1 MKYIVYQT
9 INKINNKIYIGV
21 HKTENPDVFD
31 GYLGCGA
38 YANSPSTYNKTKYH
52 LHNAIQKYGPKN
64 FYRKTLKVFD
74 SADLAF
80 ALEAELVTEEFIK
93 RSDTYN
99 MTVGGFIPPITTKTI
114 YQFDLDGNLIKEWE
128 SIVSITRFFGCNKD
142 RIHMCIKDKRS
153 FNNSYWSVLDTISV
167 EEYRISAREAVFQ
180 YNSEGTLLNSFKNVQ
195 EASQKLDLDKQAIT
209 SAIFEKYKY
218 AGYYFLHSNDDINK
232 IINNINSRKLKN
244 QTVVYRYLKTGE
256 FDFKYNSLSEAARIN
271 NTSTGNIIRAIKNES
286 CCSGYKWSYDYGEII
301 PSYKKKELKPVK
313 IAQYDKNGNLIKVW
327 DTVSECQKVF
337 PACRKVCNGTRK
349 TTGGY
354 IFKYID

>member
-21 HKTENPDVFD
+21 HKTENPDIFD

-38 YANSPSTYNKTKYH
+38 YANAPSTYNKTKYH

-74 SADLAF
+74 SADLAY

-99 MTVGGFIPPITTKTI
+99 MTVGGYIPPVTSKTI
-114 YQFDLDGNLIKEWE
+114 YQFDLEGNVIKKWD
-128 SIVSITRFFGCNKD
+128 SIISITKFFKCNKD
-142 RIHMCIKDKRS
+142 RIYMCIKDKRS
-153 FNNSYWSVLDTISV
+153 FNNNYWAEVDTINV

-180 YNSEGTLLNSFKNVQ
+180 YNTEGTLLNSFKNVQ
-195 EASQKLDLDKQAIT
+195 EAAQKLDLDKQAIS
-209 SAIFEKYKY
+209 SAIFEKHKY
-218 AGYYFLHSNDDINK
+218 AGYYFLHSNNDINEV
-232 IINNINSRKLKN
+232 INNINSRKLRN
-244 QTVVYRYLKTGE
+244 QTVVYRYLKTGD
-256 FDFKYNSLSEAARIN
+256 FDSKYNSLSEAARIN

-286 CCSGYKWSYDYGEII
+286 CCSGYKWSYDYGETI
-301 PSYKKKELKPVK
+301 PSYKERELKAIKV
-313 IAQYDKNGNLIKVW
+313 AQYDKNNNLIKIW

-354 IFKYID
+354 IFKYIN

>member
-21 HKTENPDVFD
+21 HKTENPDIFD

-38 YANSPSTYNKTKYH
+38 YANAPSTYNKTKYH

-74 SADLAF
+74 SADLAY

-99 MTVGGFIPPITTKTI
+99 MTVGGYIPPVTSKTI
-114 YQFDLDGNLIKEWE
+114 YQFDLEGNVIKKWD
-128 SIVSITRFFGCNKD
+128 SIISITKFFKCNKD

-153 FNNSYWSVLDTISV
+153 FNNNYWAEVDTINV

-180 YNSEGTLLNSFKNVQ
+180 YNTEGTLLNSFKNVQ
-195 EASQKLDLDKQAIT
+195 EAAQKLDLDKQAIS
-209 SAIFEKYKY
+209 SAIFEKHKY
-218 AGYYFLHSNDDINK
+218 AGYYFLHSNNDINEV
-232 IINNINSRKLKN
+232 INNINSRKLRN

-256 FDFKYNSLSEAARIN
+256 FDSKYNSLSEAARIN

-286 CCSGYKWSYDYGEII
+286 CCSGYKWSYDYGETI
-301 PSYKKKELKPVK
+301 PSYKERELKAIKV
-313 IAQYDKNGNLIKVW
+313 AQYDKDNNLIKIW

-354 IFKYID
+354 IFKYIN